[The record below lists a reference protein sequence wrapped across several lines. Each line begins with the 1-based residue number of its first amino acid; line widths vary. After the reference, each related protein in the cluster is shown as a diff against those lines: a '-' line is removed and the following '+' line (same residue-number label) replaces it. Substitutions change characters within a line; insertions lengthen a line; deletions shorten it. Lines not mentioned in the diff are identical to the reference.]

1 MRKLLST
8 LAVAAVAT
16 AGIPHMAQAETK
28 VGLLLPKSGT
38 YAALG
43 NEIEAGF
50 NLALTEAGKSGD
62 FKIVVEDTEIKPPV
76 GLAKA
81 RKLVLEDEVDVIVGI
96 VSSGVLGA
104 LRDFVHEAKV
114 PLIVANAG
122 NNAATGKSCSPYIVR
137 VSFSNG
143 QVNRPMAPWLMEKG
157 IKTIYTLAPDYAAGH
172 QMIESFTEA

>member
-1 MRKLLST
+1 MRQLFAT
-8 LAVAAVAT
+8 LAVAAFAT
-16 AGIPHMAQAETK
+16 AAISQAALAETK

-50 NLALTEAGKSGD
+50 NLALEEAGRTGD
-62 FKIVVEDTEIKPPV
+62 FAIVAEDTEVKPPV

-81 RKLVLEDEVDVIVGI
+81 RKLVLQDNVDVIVGI

-104 LRDFVHEAKV
+104 LRDFIDGAEV

-122 NNAATGKSCSPYIVR
+122 NNAATG
-137 VSFSNG
+137 
-143 QVNRPMAPWLMEKG
+143 
-157 IKTIYTLAPDYAAGH
+157 
-172 QMIESFTEA
+172 EA